1 MKLALIGPTGQ
12 VGSRLLDE
20 ALRRGHAVTALS
32 RHPDKLAAR
41 PGLTVVKADVYDAAQ
56 VASAVAGHDG
66 VLDAFNPGWGDPD
79 IRSHFMKGT
88 KAILDGVKRSGVKR
102 ILVVGGAGSLF
113 VAPGVQLVDTPGF
126 PAEWKE
132 GAMGAREALK
142 VIQGE
147 AALDWTFISPPV
159 FLETHGGQRTGA
171 YSLGADE
178 VLMDGDKPAGI
189 SVEDLAVAI
198 LDEVERPAHIRKRF
212 TAARV

>member
-32 RHPDKLAAR
+32 RHPEKLASR
-41 PGLTVVKADVYDAAQ
+41 PGLTVVKADVYDASQ
-56 VASAVAGHDG
+56 VSSTVAGHDA

-79 IRSHFMKGT
+79 IRAHFMKGT
-88 KAILDGVKRSGVKR
+88 RAILDGVKRSGVKR

-147 AALDWTFISPPV
+147 GALDWTFISPPV

-171 YSLGADE
+171 YRLGGDE
-178 VLMDGDKPAGI
+178 VLMDGGKPAGI
-189 SVEDLAVAI
+189 SVEDLAIAI
-198 LDEVERPAHIRKRF
+198 LDEAEKPAHIRKRF

>member
-12 VGSRLLDE
+12 VGTHLLDE

-32 RHPDKLAAR
+32 RHPGKLAPR

-56 VASAVAGHDG
+56 VASAVAGHDA

-79 IRSHFMKGT
+79 IRSNFTKGT
-88 KAILDGVKRSGVKR
+88 KAILDGAKQAGVKR
-102 ILVVGGAGSLF
+102 VLVVGGAGSLF
-113 VAPGVQLVDTPGF
+113 VAPGTQLVDTPGF

-132 GAMGAREALK
+132 GATGAREALNAIK
-142 VIQGE
+142 AE
-147 AALDWTFISPPV
+147 TALDWSFISPPV
-159 FLETHGGQRTGA
+159 FLELHGGARTGA
-171 YSLGADE
+171 YRLGGDE

-198 LDEVERPAHIRKRF
+198 LDETEKPAHIRKRF
-212 TAARV
+212 TAARR

>member
-1 MKLALIGPTGQ
+1 MKIALIGPTGQ

-79 IRSHFMKGT
+79 IRAHFMKGT
-88 KAILDGVKRSGVKR
+88 RAILDGVKRSGVKR

-171 YSLGADE
+171 YRLGGDE
-178 VLMDGDKPAGI
+178 VLMDGGKPAGI
-189 SVEDLAVAI
+189 SVEDLAIAI
-198 LDEVERPAHIRKRF
+198 LDEAEKPAHIRKRF